1 MANPETIERAFF
13 QVDGSSDQ
21 IKVHFNPE
29 TLQYTITNNLQ
40 NQGGGNATKQYV
52 SDSTGK
58 LTMDLIF
65 DNTSSGEDVRLESSK
80 VAKLMEPEGAE
91 SEKAPPVVNFEWGLY
106 KFKGMLESYK
116 ETIDYFSASG
126 VPLRSSV
133 NLTMSSQDRV
143 FDPKT
148 AATSNTAGEPN
159 SAIPA
164 KPSEGKG
171 ATGLATQAG
180 NPGAAKAIASSN
192 GMESMRFSQG
202 GSVELDSSIS
212 LKSPSGF
219 ASAGIGLDI
228 GGGMGVNGGLS
239 TGIGGG
245 FDLSA
250 GISAGTAVGSNLSA
264 GVSASA
270 GAFSG
275 LKTISADSASSSL
288 KLDKFI
294 ASGAS
299 SSVVIDS
306 STVGLGGGA
315 RFQGSANFKADVGTA
330 GEFKSAIE
338 FDGG

>member
-1 MANPETIERAFF
+1 MPNPENIERAFF
-13 QVDGSSDQ
+13 QIDGSTD
-21 IKVHFNPE
+21 KVEVHFNPE

-65 DNTSSGEDVRLESSK
+65 DNTSSGEDIRMESSK
-80 VAKLMEPEGAE
+80 IAKLMEPVGAE

-116 ETIDYFSASG
+116 ETIDYFSSDG
-126 VPLRSSV
+126 VPLRSSI
-133 NLTMSSQDRV
+133 NITMSSQDKV
-143 FDPKT
+143 FDAKT
-148 AATSNTAGEPN
+148 AGTNNPTGEPN
-159 SAIPA
+159 SAVPA
-164 KPSEGKG
+164 TPGEGKG
-171 ATGLATQAG
+171 ATELATKAG

-212 LKSPSGF
+212 LKRPSGF
-219 ASAGIGLDI
+219 ASVGMGLDVGGGLNAGI
-228 GGGMGVNGGLS
+228 S
-239 TGIGGG
+239 GG
-245 FDLSA
+245 FGLSA
-250 GISAGTAVGSNLSA
+250 GISVGSNLSA

-275 LKTISADSASSSL
+275 LKTISANSASTSL

-294 ASGAS
+294 DSDVS
-299 SSVVIDS
+299 SSVGIDS
-306 STVGLGGGA
+306 SMVGPDGSARLQGA
-315 RFQGSANFKADVGTA
+315 ANFKAEVGTA